1 MGKVEL
7 GPGDPRLEEE
17 GRWEVTAESGSPE
30 QGHPS
35 SPPHMV

>member
-7 GPGDPRLEEE
+7 GPGDPRLEE

-30 QGHPS
+30 PGHPS